1 MIDDMEVIVFKIITA
16 SGIAKGLA
24 YKALDKVENRDFKGA
39 YKLLGE
45 ANEYIDEAHE
55 IQKGIIEDEVTG
67 NAIEISTL
75 LIHAQDHFM
84 IAMEVITMVERM
96 IKLYKII
103 FKEIYDKIRS
113 YVHRC
118 INKNNCYNYCNS
130 LIILEKCLE
139 HLLY

>member
-1 MIDDMEVIVFKIITA
+1 MIDDMEVIVFKVITA

-55 IQKGIIEDEVTG
+55 TQKGIIEDEVTG

-96 IKLYKII
+96 IKLYKIMY
-103 FKEIYDKIRS
+103 KEIDE
-113 YVHRC
+113 
-118 INKNNCYNYCNS
+118 KNN
-130 LIILEKCLE
+130 K
-139 HLLY
+139 LLSM

>member
-1 MIDDMEVIVFKIITA
+1 MIDDMEVIVFKVITA

-84 IAMEVITMVERM
+84 VERM

-103 FKEIYDKIRS
+103 FKEIDE
-113 YVHRC
+113 
-118 INKNNCYNYCNS
+118 KNN
-130 LIILEKCLE
+130 K
-139 HLLY
+139 LLSM

>member
-75 LIHAQDHFM
+75 SNALYANPFAIPDA
-84 IAMEVITMVERM
+84 VITLNTMTSM
-96 IKLYKII
+96 SSIIQIPLLQQSLYSIYI
-103 FKEIYDKIRS
+103 FR
-113 YVHRC
+113 VFFLL
-118 INKNNCYNYCNS
+118 S
-130 LIILEKCLE
+130 LF
-139 HLLY
+139 